1 MAARMAARMAQM
13 AVDPIRQNM
22 TDNIAPDIASVQ
34 MCSAE
39 PPNTSNTAQEWLAG
53 HRQVVSP
60 LVDLSDEGRLF
71 ARI

>member
-39 PPNTSNTAQEWLAG
+39 PPNTSNTAQE
-53 HRQVVSP
+53 
-60 LVDLSDEGRLF
+60 
-71 ARI
+71 